1 MEIADGFPQVCDVT
15 WCEGQQG
22 TRLEWMARSS
32 EESAVTE
39 LFRATLQDDG
49 VHSSRFLSRDVARG
63 TKLRVRHGVYVD
75 YGAWTQAPPWKRHRI
90 AIAATALRD
99 PSLVFCRETAL
110 LLHGLP
116 LRQTPV
122 KVMARTSD
130 SGWAG
135 TKRPPRMAGRNAGT
149 PGRGRQQRTGEFP
162 AALRNIP
169 IQHIEHALPPGVGR
183 HELRDVVRSST
194 FVPPHVL
201 LPPRAL
207 AEVRGPSG
215 YQAEPVELA
224 LVDTVSRMP
233 FADAV
238 IVLDAALGRSRL
250 QLAEWLPYLTSARR
264 RLRWH
269 RAWEFAD
276 IRSESPGES
285 LSRALIHELGFPAP
299 ALQQIVRTDE
309 GEFRLDFCWQKQGI
323 IGEFDGRVKYFDDAL
338 LAGEDSRE
346 VLYREKLREDALRR
360 AGWRVAR
367 WGWSQLQRPEGL
379 VRRLQRAGLEAR

>member
-1 MEIADGFPQVCDVT
+1 MV
-15 WCEGQQG
+15 
-22 TRLEWMARSS
+22 RSS

-75 YGAWTQAPPWKRHRI
+75 CGAWTQAPPWKRHRI

-116 LRQTPV
+116 LRRSPV
-122 KVMARTSD
+122 KVMVRTAEP
-130 SGWAG
+130 GWAG
-135 TKRPPRMAGRNAGT
+135 TKRPPHMDGRSTGT
-149 PGRGRQQRTGEFP
+149 PGGGSQQHMGESS

-169 IQHIEHALPPGVGR
+169 TQHIEHALPPGVGR
-183 HELRDVVRSST
+183 HELRDVVRSSAYA
-194 FVPPHVL
+194 PPHVL
-201 LPPRAL
+201 LPPSAI

-224 LVDTVSRMP
+224 LVDAVSRMP

-238 IVLDAALGRSRL
+238 VVLDAALGRSGL
-250 QLAEWLPYLTSARR
+250 QLEEWLPYLTSARR
-264 RLRWH
+264 RLRWR

-285 LSRALIHELGFPAP
+285 LSRALMYELGFPVP
-299 ALQQIVRTDE
+299 ALQQTVRTDE
-309 GEFRLDFCWQKQGI
+309 GDFRLDFCWKERGI
-323 IGEFDGRVKYFDDAL
+323 IGEFDGRMKYFDDAL

-360 AGWRVAR
+360 AGWTVVR
-367 WGWSQLQRPEGL
+367 WGWAQLQRPEGL
-379 VRRLQRAGLEAR
+379 VRRLQKAGLETR